1 MGVLFGILYMGVFLY
16 FQTRED
22 LPGGL
27 EDPMELMRTFHQRST
42 DCMLTSNY
50 AYEPNHHTLQALLIN
65 IRAEFMRMPEN
76 YFGIW
81 VLSGVVGRLAIR
93 MGYHREPANFAQLS
107 PFQGEIR
114 RRTWALICQLESLT
128 CCHLGLPSFI
138 QENQCD
144 SQLPSNYLDEDLDPD
159 SAKLPPPR
167 PGTEQTP
174 VLYTITKGRIV
185 SVFRTICDQTLSVQV
200 TPYDQIMALDE
211 RLRGAVQAIP
221 SCFQLDNS
229 QDSLTVPPYLLVR
242 RYNMELLWQK
252 ARCILHRHYMTVAY
266 RDPKYAYSRS
276 SCVAGALSLL
286 RNQAEIFEEVQTGG
300 RLVREKWF
308 ISSLD
313 IHDYLLA
320 SMIACLELSFRSH
333 PSGDLNSSAPPQNSQ
348 KDLIDALMR
357 SCQFWEGFHTT
368 SPEIRR
374 ASAVTSTMIA
384 KVLGTPA
391 EPNRKPS
398 AQPLELAT
406 RVNLTQ
412 QAHLQN
418 TGELFGVWNGTLAP
432 PSAHNN
438 IISTDDFAGSATQ
451 DSAPSTSSRETS
463 SVTQTASDNGLGN
476 IEEMLTDPNM
486 VDWVMILNILSKLI
500 IISPLTDFR
509 AYQDLWDMYMQPF
522 RLTET

>member
-1 MGVLFGILYMGVFLY
+1 MGAFLY
-16 FQTRED
+16 FQSRED

-27 EDPMELMRTFHQRST
+27 GDPLDVMRTFHQRST

-93 MGYHREPANFAQLS
+93 MGYHREPANFAQIS
-107 PFQGEIR
+107 PFQGEMR

-138 QENQCD
+138 QENHCD
-144 SQLPSNYLDEDLDPD
+144 TQLPNNYLDEDIDPD
-159 SAKLPPPR
+159 NVELPQPR

-200 TPYDQIMALDE
+200 TPYDQIIALDE
-211 RLRGAVQAIP
+211 RLRGAIQAIP
-221 SCFQLDNS
+221 PCFRLDNL
-229 QDSLTVPPYLLVR
+229 QDCLTVPPYLLVR
-242 RYNMELLWQK
+242 RYNMELLSQK
-252 ARCILHRHYMTVAY
+252 ARCILHRHYMTVGY

-333 PSGDLNSSAPPQNSQ
+333 PPGGLNASEPLQGSQ
-348 KDLIDALMR
+348 KDLIDALLR

-374 ASAVTSTMIA
+374 ASAVMSAMIA
-384 KVLGTPA
+384 KVLGSSA
-391 EPNRKPS
+391 KSSHKPS
-398 AQPLELAT
+398 AMPMGIPIHSDLDQQVHPQSTSKSPIPRTKYQPESST
-406 RVNLTQ
+406 RSNMIF
-412 QAHLQN
+412 AD
-418 TGELFGVWNGTLAP
+418 
-432 PSAHNN
+432 S
-438 IISTDDFAGSATQ
+438 FAGSTAE
-451 DSAPSTSSRETS
+451 DNSPSASSREQS
-463 SVTQTASDNGLGN
+463 SVMQTNSDNDLGN

-486 VDWVMILNILSKLI
+486 VDWVRSNGPRHSLKLI
-500 IISPLTDFR
+500 ISAR
-509 AYQDLWDMYMQPF
+509 
-522 RLTET
+522 